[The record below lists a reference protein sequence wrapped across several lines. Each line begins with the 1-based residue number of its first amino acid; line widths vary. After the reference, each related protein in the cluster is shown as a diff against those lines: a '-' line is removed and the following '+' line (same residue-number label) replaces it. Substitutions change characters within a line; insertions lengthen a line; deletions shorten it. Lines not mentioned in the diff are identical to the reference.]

1 MTRDDD
7 PADPA
12 DRRATL
18 IAKLGAVDARIAAAC
33 DAAGR
38 DRSDV
43 VLVAVTK
50 TFPASDVRM
59 LADLGVTDVG
69 ESRDQEAAEK
79 VRACADLSLRWHFV
93 GRVQTNKARSVISYA
108 DVVHSVDRRR
118 LVTALDKAAAAAERD
133 LDVFVQVSLD
143 GDPTRGGVVEADL
156 SRLADAVADT
166 SRLRLLGL
174 MAIAPLETDPDGRST
189 GSPSWP
195 TAPGSTIPRR
205 NGCPPE
211 CQAISRQPSPP
222 ARHTCAS
229 APGSSDTGRCSV
241 MSRSSS

>member
-1 MTRDDD
+1 MTLDDD

-18 IAKLGAVDARIAAAC
+18 AGNLEAVDVRIAAAC

-38 DRSDV
+38 ERSDV
-43 VLVAVTK
+43 VLVTVTK
-50 TFPASDVRM
+50 TFPASDIRI

-79 VRACADLSLRWHFV
+79 VGACADLSLRWHFV
-93 GRVQTNKARSVISYA
+93 GRVQTNKARSVSSYA

-118 LVTALDKAAAAAERD
+118 LVTALDNAAAAAERN

-156 SRLADAVADT
+156 SGLTDAVADA

-174 MAIAPLETDPDGRST
+174 MAIAPLETDPRRAFDRLAELADRTRIDHPEARWLSAGMSGDLEAAIAAGATHVRVGT
-189 GSPSWP
+189 GIL
-195 TAPGSTIPRR
+195 GSRPVL
-205 NGCPPE
+205 G
-211 CQAISRQPSPP
+211 
-222 ARHTCAS
+222 
-229 APGSSDTGRCSV
+229 
-241 MSRSSS
+241 

>member
-1 MTRDDD
+1 VTRDDD

-18 IAKLGAVDARIAAAC
+18 ITKLGAVDARIAAAC

-79 VRACADLSLRWHFV
+79 VGACADLSLRWHFV
-93 GRVQTNKARSVISYA
+93 GRVQTNKARSVTSYA

-118 LVTALDKAAAAAERD
+118 LVTALGNAAAAAERD

-174 MAIAPLETDPDGRST
+174 MAIAPLETDPRQAFDRLAELADRTRIDHPEAQWLSAGMSGDLEAAIAAGATHVRVGT
-189 GSPSWP
+189 GILGYRPVL
-195 TAPGSTIPRR
+195 G
-205 NGCPPE
+205 
-211 CQAISRQPSPP
+211 
-222 ARHTCAS
+222 
-229 APGSSDTGRCSV
+229 
-241 MSRSSS
+241 

>member
-79 VRACADLSLRWHFV
+79 VGACADLSLRWHFV

-118 LVTALDKAAAAAERD
+118 LATALDNAAAAAERD

-156 SRLADAVADT
+156 SRLADAVAVT

-174 MAIAPLETDPDGRST
+174 MAIAPLETDPRQAFDRLAELADRTRIDHPEAQWLSAGMSGDLEAAIAAGATHVRVGT
-189 GSPSWP
+189 GILGYRPVL
-195 TAPGSTIPRR
+195 G
-205 NGCPPE
+205 
-211 CQAISRQPSPP
+211 
-222 ARHTCAS
+222 
-229 APGSSDTGRCSV
+229 
-241 MSRSSS
+241 